1 MKRINQSIGSH
12 LHEYSFAILEDRNR
26 RFIENRIKQEI
37 ERQNLCTF
45 RPNITRS
52 SNENPS
58 DLHIGCNLNHNEY
71 TGDILERIEQWV
83 DYKERKINEMREINE
98 LQFQDTHTFKPKIK
112 KFSRSKSKKC
122 FEPKHLSR

>member
-1 MKRINQSIGSH
+1 MNTVLLFLRIGIDGLLKTESSRKLN
-12 LHEYSFAILEDRNR
+12 DR
-26 RFIENRIKQEI
+26 ISAHSDRISLDQVMI
-37 ERQNLCTF
+37 
-45 RPNITRS
+45 
-52 SNENPS
+52 NPS